1 MDAAP
6 YIREAAQLCETQ
18 YGMKI
23 HVYPVVNEFFG
34 PTITVTGLLTGQDI
48 VRALRDKPLGKC
60 LFMSNTM
67 LRDREDTFL
76 DDMTLGELSRQLKVK
91 CRPLD
96 PDGYSFVRAFS
107 KHDNG

>member
-1 MDAAP
+1 MRSVS
-6 YIREAAQLCETQ
+6 YTNLIRDAAQLCETQ

-23 HVYPVVNEFFG
+23 HVYPVVNECFG

-67 LRDREDTFL
+67 PVSSTHLAGWQRVSPF
-76 DDMTLGELSRQLKVK
+76 
-91 CRPLD
+91 
-96 PDGYSFVRAFS
+96 AA
-107 KHDNG
+107 